1 MFPNRQEKK
10 ASKRM
15 SLVLEEKQREIALFY
30 EFAPLFFLKSK
41 NVPYSGIGVFNL
53 AQFVAGF
60 LVR

>member
-1 MFPNRQEKK
+1 
-10 ASKRM
+10 M
-15 SLVLEEKQREIALFY
+15 SLVLEEKQREIAWFY